1 MKDRESTNILS
12 NGAVRYGI
20 YDANGNL
27 LRYEYIKLEDE
38 PTVAGSLYNR
48 ASVLPDAVADLL
60 DLDADSE
67 PKDAFLALRAS
78 AGRQRASTF
87 EQMMTGRVW

>member
-1 MKDRESTNILS
+1 MKDRESTNILD

-20 YDANGNL
+20 YDDEGTL

-60 DLDADSE
+60 DLDDTAE
-67 PKDAFLALRAS
+67 PKDAFLALRAY

-87 EQMMTGRVW
+87 EKIMTGRVW